1 MLEKYVLRNKNTAS
15 RVIDGQSVIMTL
27 SDNTLHCLDEVG
39 SRIWELCDGQ
49 RTLEDIVRII
59 HEEYMVDFEAGKT
72 DCRTF
77 VEELCAKG
85 MLALLDKKA
94 EE

>member
-1 MLEKYVLRNKNTAS
+1 MLEKYVLRNENTAS

-49 RTLEDIVRII
+49 RTIEDIIGII
-59 HEEYMVDFEAGKT
+59 HEEYMVDYEVGEK
-72 DCRTF
+72 DCQAF
-77 VEELCAKG
+77 MQDLCAKG
-85 MLALLDKKA
+85 MLALQDKRVKD
-94 EE
+94 